1 MNKNT
6 SCLSPIMETNELY
19 CIHSPKSQSSAFNYA
34 PTPIQSNNSKQT
46 VSAFSSLADLK
57 ARQRILAQ
65 KFNCNV
71 GTSECVYEVVP
82 GAHKRVHSCEPSE
95 ADYKLL
101 GLYAPNIDEIDDS
114 DDSSSDTRDPNELF
128 YSHEKSIRDRRV
140 EPCVEVEE
148 HEFLEDDSNFS
159 FPPEVVNSYSHDLDD
174 ISELRVNSSGRNF
187 TTNGKKNRKKRKPNL
202 KKMRR
207 KGRMMV
213 STFWRKVRPVF
224 SKAKK
229 MFTKKEIAEFK
240 RAKGTLL

>member
-1 MNKNT
+1 
-6 SCLSPIMETNELY
+6 METNELY
-19 CIHSPKSQSSAFNYA
+19 CIHSPKSQSSTFSYA
-34 PTPIQSNNSKQT
+34 PTSPLQSNNSKQT

-57 ARQRILAQ
+57 ARQRILTQ

-101 GLYAPNIDEIDDS
+101 GLYTPNIDEIDDS
-114 DDSSSDTRDPNELF
+114 DDSSSDTRDPNELM
-128 YSHEKSIRDRRV
+128 YSHEKTIHDRRAA
-140 EPCVEVEE
+140 PCVAVEE
-148 HEFLEDDSNFS
+148 YEFLEDDSNFNFS
-159 FPPEVVNSYSHDLDD
+159 PEIVNSYSHDLVDD
-174 ISELRVNSSGRNF
+174 ISEVRVNSSGRNF
-187 TTNGKKNRKKRKPNL
+187 NTSGKKNRKKRKPNL

-213 STFWRKVRPVF
+213 STFWKKVRPVF

-229 MFTKKEIAEFK
+229 MFIKKEVSEFK